1 MAEYTRPWLV
11 AGVKVC
17 LLAVVGFAVVGPTIV
32 AVCTV
37 FPAAAP
43 VVGVLADVCF
53 VAAAGVLC
61 VLVLLGVWGFVSV
74 PGNVSRAVGVVRAG
88 LWLVVSERYRAQVRH
103 EAASAAYRSSWAQY
117 GVAVGEGNYYAYTRR
132 EMELRAAWVRG
143 MLAGP
148 FGASVNPLNP
158 RVPMV
163 FDGVVPGG
171 VFGGDDSPTVP
182 LPQSR

>member
-37 FPAAAP
+37 FPTVTP
-43 VVGVLADVCF
+43 VAGVLADALFWCSAVGL
-53 VAAAGVLC
+53 GVLG
-61 VLVLLGVWGFVSV
+61 LVGVWGFASV
-74 PGNVSRAVGVVRAG
+74 PGNVSRVLSGVRAAV
-88 LWLVVSERYRAQVRH
+88 WWVVSERYRAQVRH
-103 EAASAAYRSSWAQY
+103 SAASAAYRKSWAQH
-117 GVAVGEGNYYAYTRR
+117 GVLVGEGNYYAYTRQ
-132 EMELRAAWVRG
+132 EVELRRAWVRG
-143 MLAGP
+143 VLAGP

-171 VFGGDDSPTVP
+171 VGRGDDSPTVP
-182 LPQSR
+182 LSQK